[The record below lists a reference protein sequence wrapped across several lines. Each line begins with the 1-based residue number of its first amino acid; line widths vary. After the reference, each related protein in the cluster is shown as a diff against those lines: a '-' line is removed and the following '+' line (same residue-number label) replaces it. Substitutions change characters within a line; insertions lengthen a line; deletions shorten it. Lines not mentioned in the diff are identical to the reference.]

1 MYMINTSDGQRY
13 YSNTIIPICV
23 SANGCYITTRDND
36 PDGFVGKIRIKY
48 EQEDEEGTMQ
58 TIVSLS
64 DTVFVLP
71 GHTLKGIE
79 PEAEY
84 TPIEEATLMLT
95 ELEEGLETAY
105 KLLYGEISV

>member
-1 MYMINTSDGQRY
+1 MYIINTSDGQRY

-23 SANGCYITTRDND
+23 SANGCYIAAKDNN
-36 PDGFVGKIRIKY
+36 PDGFVGKIRTEY
-48 EQEDEEGTMQ
+48 EQESEEGIKQ
-58 TIVSLS
+58 TAIALS

-84 TPIEEATLMLT
+84 VPIEEATLIVT
-95 ELEEGLETAY
+95 ELEKDLETAY
-105 KLLYGEISV
+105 ELLYGDII